1 MSPISVKIN
10 SKHQIAVPS
19 AIRKELDLEAGDR
32 LLAQVRDG
40 VIVLVPERGSA
51 VDQLRGLHREIW
63 EGDIETLTIV
73 HLDARVARIGAEL
86 RAMYGL
92 RTPDA
97 LQIAACLAHGAEAF
111 VTNDRRL
118 RRVSK
123 MRVMVLEDFS

>member
-1 MSPISVKIN
+1 MSQIAVKIS

-97 LQIAACLAHGAEAF
+97 LQIAACLAHGAEG
-111 VTNDRRL
+111 VRHQ
-118 RRVSK
+118 
-123 MRVMVLEDFS
+123 